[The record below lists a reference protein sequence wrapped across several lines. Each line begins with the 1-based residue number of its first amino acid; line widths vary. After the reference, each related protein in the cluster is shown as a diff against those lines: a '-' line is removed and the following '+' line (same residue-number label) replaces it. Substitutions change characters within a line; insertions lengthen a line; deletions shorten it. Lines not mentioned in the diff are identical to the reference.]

1 MSIEVLYRPVWYC
14 QVVSAKQ
21 RILDTATRLF
31 YERGLNSTGIDLI
44 IAEAHVAKASLYN
57 NFESK
62 EHLIADYLKMIR
74 LRYEEILEK
83 AVSSR
88 GRTIEVPFDL
98 LEEIV
103 VDGEFFGCP
112 FTNALTELPHSKLVK
127 DEVLRYRDV
136 VMDFFAGV
144 AAAEVVPQ
152 LMIVYDGVFTS
163 CKIDPDRQN
172 VAIGRR
178 LAQILVDRV
187 PREVEAV

>member
-1 MSIEVLYRPVWYC
+1 
-14 QVVSAKQ
+14 VSARQ
-21 RILDTATRLF
+21 RILDTAARLF

-44 IAEAHVAKASLYN
+44 IAEANVAKASLYN
-57 NFESK
+57 NFDSK
-62 EHLIADYLKMIR
+62 ERLIAEYLKMLR
-74 LRYEEILEK
+74 VRYEEMLAR
-83 AVSSR
+83 AVWSR
-88 GRTIEVPFDL
+88 GRTVEIPFDL

-127 DEVLRYRDV
+127 AEVLRYRNV

-163 CKIDPDRQN
+163 CKIDPDRRN
-172 VAIGRR
+172 VAIARK
-178 LAQILVDRV
+178 LAQILVDLV
-187 PREVEAV
+187 PREVEVVRKP